1 MKKLKS
7 SLPNML
13 LSLTGFCIVVSAAL
27 GMMNEIT
34 KEPIAKAEVD
44 AKVTAIKQVVN
55 AFDNNPYEERFE
67 VDVDGAKLT
76 VFPAKK
82 GQEIVGYA
90 VESYTDKGFSGK
102 FTVMYGFDM
111 DGKIHD
117 FSVLSHSETPGLGAK
132 MQEWFRTPA
141 KKEGLI
147 QDVRGVQMSDTPL
160 TVSKDGGQVDA
171 ITAATISSRAFLDA
185 MDRAYRGFK
194 AAQGSAG
201 QTEATD
207 DTTQAD
213 STINTNT
220 DNTEAQ

>member
-82 GQEIVGYA
+82 
-90 VESYTDKGFSGK
+90 
-102 FTVMYGFDM
+102 
-111 DGKIHD
+111 
-117 FSVLSHSETPGLGAK
+117 
-132 MQEWFRTPA
+132 
-141 KKEGLI
+141 
-147 QDVRGVQMSDTPL
+147 VR
-160 TVSKDGGQVDA
+160 K
-171 ITAATISSRAFLDA
+171 
-185 MDRAYRGFK
+185 
-194 AAQGSAG
+194 
-201 QTEATD
+201 
-207 DTTQAD
+207 
-213 STINTNT
+213 
-220 DNTEAQ
+220 